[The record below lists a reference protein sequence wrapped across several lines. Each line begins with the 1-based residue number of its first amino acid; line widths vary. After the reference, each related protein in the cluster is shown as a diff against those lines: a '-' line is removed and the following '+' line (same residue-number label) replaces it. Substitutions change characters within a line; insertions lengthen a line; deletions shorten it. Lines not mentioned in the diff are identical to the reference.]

1 MPIVTTRKQRHN
13 KRKETTKK
21 PTRQSRRLVGRWTAT
36 SRVPRCE
43 VANMNTRKTKGGS
56 LTNFWTKYGN
66 CDIAYENMHTETI
79 KELEILPEGTHQ
91 PFKNSAVLCGS
102 VLSYEEEEESN
113 KKYLCIKRINDG
125 RHRTG
130 NSWITKRSYFLP
142 YIHRK
147 LIKKKDDKVR
157 VIVGL
162 GIQASKNTKD
172 QITDFEKEFESTF
185 QKAKDDSL
193 AIITN
198 MMGTQNVSYTFNGYS
213 CNAVQNSAN
222 ASELQK
228 KEPQVLFTVDVRR
241 SKTRDTKQN
250 TEQGYKIEDIIKK
263 IRDAIDVSVCA
274 FNSAEFTIETRIKI
288 IYSILFLKEYAYQ
301 IISTLLIF
309 FELHELIKDTEN
321 VRDVHKLILEFYFG
335 RLSAQATDEMLHIQ
349 EVCANKV
356 LLHKKV
362 DGITKPQKKTTAELI
377 ENLNDLK
384 NKMVQIQ
391 LQGNEKINMFDEMF
405 SKMRTTVLN
414 HNLNII
420 NAQKTTVSGLVRAKE
435 AVLHSIK
442 KPKGGAPSQ
451 IKDDEFSYYTYCMYM
466 LKTFDICKE
475 IIGTRDITAEEWGNP
490 HELLQQIIQSIKKV
504 NIVDTDVKDH
514 EIYEIANFEK
524 MKACSLEFDLH
535 SMNDIVH
542 ICKYR
547 RKYTDY
553 IRQKLS
559 LYQNVCFRKVSEEL
573 LRRYYNQ
580 QQVLNEKHRTIK
592 DKDKDIGHKNEKF
605 ATFKDAMITRGSLG
619 NTAPALKN
627 KTDEALITESDHD
640 THA

>member
-56 LTNFWTKYGN
+56 LTNFFTKYGN
-66 CDIAYENMHTETI
+66 CDIAYENVHNKTI
-79 KELEILPEGTHQ
+79 KELEILADGEHQ
-91 PFKNSAVLCGS
+91 PLLKNSAVLCGS
-102 VLSYEEEEESN
+102 VLSYEEENN

-142 YIHRK
+142 NIHRK

-162 GIQASKNTKD
+162 GIQASKNTND

-185 QKAKDDSL
+185 KKAKDDSL

-228 KEPQVLFTVDVRR
+228 KEPHVLFTVDVRR

-250 TEQGYKIEDIIKK
+250 TEQGFKIEDIIKK
-263 IRDAIDVSVCA
+263 IRSAIDVSVFA

-321 VRDVHKLILEFYFG
+321 VREDVHRLILEFYFG

-356 LLHKKV
+356 LFHKKV

-377 ENLNDLK
+377 TNLNDLK

-405 SKMRTTVLN
+405 SKMRTIVLK

-420 NAQKTTVSGLVRAKE
+420 SAQKTTVSGLVQAKK
-435 AVLHSIK
+435 AVLQDIK
-442 KPKGGAPSQ
+442 KQQGGVLSQ

-514 EIYEIANFEK
+514 EIYEIERFEK
-524 MKACSLEFDLH
+524 MKARSLKH
-535 SMNDIVH
+535 SINDIVH
-542 ICKYR
+542 ICKDR

-580 QQVLNEKHRTIK
+580 QQVLNEKHRTIR
-592 DKDKDIGHKNEKF
+592 DKEKDIGHKNEKF
-605 ATFKDAMITRGSLG
+605 ATFKDALTTRGSLG
-619 NTAPALKN
+619 NTDPALK
-627 KTDEALITESDHD
+627 TDDR
-640 THA
+640 

>member
-1 MPIVTTRKQRHN
+1 MPIVTTRKQKHN

-21 PTRQSRRLVGRWTAT
+21 PTRESRRLIGRWTAT

-56 LTNFWTKYGN
+56 LTNFLTEYGN
-66 CDIAYENMHTETI
+66 CDIAYENMHDKTI
-79 KELEILPEGTHQ
+79 KELKISSVDGGEDHL
-91 PFKNSAVLCGS
+91 FKNSAVLCGS
-102 VLSYEEEEESN
+102 VLSYEQQGTI
-113 KKYLCIKRINDG
+113 KYLCIKRINNG

-142 YIHRK
+142 YIHRE
-147 LIKKKDDKVR
+147 LIKKKDDKVM

-162 GIQASKNTKD
+162 GIQESKNTKD
-172 QITDFEKEFESTF
+172 QITEFQKEIENTF
-185 QKAKDDSL
+185 KKAKDGRL

-213 CNAVQNSAN
+213 CNAVQNSET

-241 SKTRDTKQN
+241 SKTRDKKHN
-250 TEQGYKIEDIIKK
+250 TEKGSKIEDIITK
-263 IRDAIDVSVCA
+263 IRSAIDVSVFA

-321 VRDVHKLILEFYFG
+321 VRDVHRLILEFYFG

-349 EVCANKV
+349 EVCANKI
-356 LLHKKV
+356 LFHKKV
-362 DGITKPQKKTTAELI
+362 DGIIKKKTTAELI
-377 ENLNDLK
+377 THLNDLK
-384 NKMVQIQ
+384 NTMVQIQ

-405 SKMRTTVLN
+405 SKMRTIVLK

-420 NAQKTTVSGLVRAKE
+420 STQTMTLTGLVRAEK
-435 AVLHSIK
+435 AVLDDIK
-442 KPKGGAPSQ
+442 KLKVKGGALSQ
-451 IKDDEFSYYTYCMYM
+451 IKDDECSYYTYCMYM

-475 IIGTRDITAEEWGNP
+475 IIGTRDITAEEWENP
-490 HELLQQIIQSIKKV
+490 HELLQQIIQSIKKI
-504 NIVDTDVKDH
+504 NILDTDVKDH
-514 EIYEIANFEK
+514 EMYEIERFENG
-524 MKACSLEFDLH
+524 KARDLNH
-535 SMNDIVH
+535 SMNDIVQ
-542 ICKYR
+542 ICKDR

-592 DKDKDIGHKNEKF
+592 EKDKDIGHKTEQF
-605 ATFKDAMITRGSLG
+605 ATLKDALTTPSKR
-619 NTAPALKN
+619 
-627 KTDEALITESDHD
+627 
-640 THA
+640 